1 MFDRVLITPLSFL
14 KKNTTVLGDS
24 FLQNCSKVPSF
35 VCLFIYILD
44 LGIIHFYFISRTRN
58 VYFNINDNSTRNAMS
73 IVLLLQMMG
82 EGGEGGRGG
91 MG

>member
-58 VYFNINDNSTRNAMS
+58 LYFNNINDNSTRNAMS

-82 EGGEGGRGG
+82 GEGVADLY
-91 MG
+91 